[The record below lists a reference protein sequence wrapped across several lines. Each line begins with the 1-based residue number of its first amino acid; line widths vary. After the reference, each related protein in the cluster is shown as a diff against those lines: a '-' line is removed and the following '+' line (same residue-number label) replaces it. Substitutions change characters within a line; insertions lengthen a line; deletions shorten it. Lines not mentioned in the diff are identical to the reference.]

1 MNACNL
7 RPLISAIFYPSLSGA
22 IQLTELNH
30 SLLPTRVLITG
41 GSRGIGF
48 EVARDL
54 AGSGCKIFIAAKTE
68 KVFDAAKQI
77 GPEIAASRVDIADPQ
92 SVEALFSEIWRVWG
106 GLDAVIHAAAE
117 LGQAGR
123 FWELGSE
130 EFVSTLRVNTAAA
143 FFLAKGFVQ
152 SWLNAAALANLSPRR
167 GKIVL
172 FAGGGGGYGYPQFLP
187 YGTSKAAAVRMCET
201 MAMELDA
208 ACLPIDVNIIAPGA
222 NDTSMLAAVR
232 AAGGEVRTTVPFS
245 KPIAL
250 CRWLL
255 SSASDGV
262 SGRFLHVNDPY
273 PTLSPA
279 TIREE
284 ALKLRRVDL

>member
-1 MNACNL
+1 MS
-7 RPLISAIFYPSLSGA
+7 SATDSAQPARI
-22 IQLTELNH
+22 
-30 SLLPTRVLITG
+30 LITG
-41 GSRGIGF
+41 GSRGIGL

-54 AGSGCKIFIAAKTE
+54 SASGHRLWLAATTDKVHEAARELGSHHR
-68 KVFDAAKQI
+68 
-77 GPEIAASRVDIADPQ
+77 ASRLDVGDPH
-92 SVEALFSEIWRVWG
+92 SVAAIFSEIRRDWH
-106 GLDAVIHAAAE
+106 GLDGIIHAAAE
-117 LGQAGR
+117 LGEAGH
-123 FWELGSE
+123 FWQLDSE
-130 EFVSTLRVNTAAA
+130 KFAHTLRVNAAGSFFVSRA
-143 FFLAKGFVQ
+143 FVKLWIESMSQAHV
-152 SWLNAAALANLSPRR
+152 RR

-172 FAGGGGGYGYPQFLP
+172 FAGGGAGYGYPQFLP

-208 ACLPIDVNIIAPGA
+208 AHLPIDVNIIAPGA

-232 AAGGEVRTTVPFS
+232 AAGGEVRTVVPFS

-255 SSASDGV
+255 SSDSDGV

-279 TIREE
+279 GLRAE
-284 ALKLRRVDL
+284 ALKLRRIDL

>member
-1 MNACNL
+1 
-7 RPLISAIFYPSLSGA
+7 
-22 IQLTELNH
+22 LTELNN

-54 AGSGCKIFIAAKTE
+54 AAAGCKIFLAAKTE
-68 KVFDAAKQI
+68 KVFEAAKQI
-77 GPEIAASRVDIADPQ
+77 GPQVLASRVDIADAE
-92 SVEALFSEIWRVWG
+92 SVDALFSEMRSAWG

-117 LGQAGR
+117 LGQTGR

-130 EFVSTLRVNTAAA
+130 EFVSTLRVNTAAT
-143 FFLAKGFVQ
+143 FFLVKDFVQ
-152 SWLNAAALANLSPRR
+152 SWLNATARSNLSPRR

-172 FAGGGGGYGYPQFLP
+172 FAGGGAGYGYPQFLP

-222 NDTSMLAAVR
+222 NETSMLAAVR

-255 SSASDGV
+255 SSASDGI
-262 SGRFLHVNDPY
+262 SGRFLHVNDSY
-273 PTLSPA
+273 ASLSPV

-284 ALKLRRVDL
+284 ALRLRRIDR